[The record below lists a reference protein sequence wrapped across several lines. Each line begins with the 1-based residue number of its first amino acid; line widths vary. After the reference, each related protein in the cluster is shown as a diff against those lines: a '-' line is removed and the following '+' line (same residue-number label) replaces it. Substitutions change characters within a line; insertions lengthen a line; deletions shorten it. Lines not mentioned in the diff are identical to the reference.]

1 MLHEDVGISD
11 VCTVMQLEALH
22 KALITNYDVNIF
34 QTAVDNFSDM
44 DAFYHHLSLLSYA
57 V

>member
-1 MLHEDVGISD
+1 
-11 VCTVMQLEALH
+11 MQLEALH